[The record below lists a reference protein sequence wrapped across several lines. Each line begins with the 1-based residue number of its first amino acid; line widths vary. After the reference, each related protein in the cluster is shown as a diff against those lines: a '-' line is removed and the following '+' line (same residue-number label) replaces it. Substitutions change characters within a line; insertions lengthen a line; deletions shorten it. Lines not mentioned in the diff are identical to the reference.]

1 MTLLNAAFAF
11 VFFCNLLF
19 MVGVAYALMRILD
32 ATERSQVSLQQAA
45 SQVIEAGSHIKVVV
59 RRAFSEMERTND
71 ILESRESSSG
81 RAVTELSFQVKT
93 LIDRLKPV
101 LAKTVGDKTEGRA
114 DAGADGQEGA
124 ALYEPNPEEQRAK
137 LHAELE
143 AALNKN
149 HQLQDEI
156 DQTRY
161 RLKDASHANKE
172 LQEEIRD
179 VKGVKQSVVDSLMQ
193 RTKELEEQLEKA
205 RERTKAAE
213 KHAEANAFQ
222 LDEIRAQIAEQKF
235 SSGVDQ
241 SGLIQGQQDQID
253 VLAAREKTL
262 MARIDQ
268 LEQAFARNQTEKNFI
283 EDRFLKLDAADTAS
297 AVAPPS
303 LAPSGDTDAAPAPV

>member
-1 MTLLNAAFAF
+1 MTILNAAFAF

-32 ATERSQVSLQQAA
+32 ATERSQVSLQHAA

-59 RRAFSEMERTND
+59 RRAFSEMERTNE
-71 ILESRESSSG
+71 ILESRESSAG
-81 RAVTELSFQVKT
+81 RAVSELSFQLKT

-101 LAKTVGDKTEGRA
+101 LAKTGADKGGERKTDA
-114 DAGADGQEGA
+114 DADDKEGTT
-124 ALYEPNPEEQRAK
+124 LYESNPEELRAK

-143 AALNKN
+143 SALKKN

-161 RLKDASHANKE
+161 RLNDASHVNKE
-172 LQEEIRD
+172 LQEEIKD
-179 VKGVKQSVVDSLMQ
+179 VKGVKQSVVDNLMQ
-193 RTKELEEQLEKA
+193 RAKELEEQLENA

-235 SSGVDQ
+235 SDGVDQ

-253 VLAAREKTL
+253 ALAAREKAL

-268 LEQAFARNQTEKNFI
+268 LEQAFSRNQTEKNFI
-283 EDRFLKLDAADTAS
+283 EDRFLKLDAAEG
-297 AVAPPS
+297 VAATPPQ
-303 LAPSGDTDAAPAPV
+303 D

>member
-19 MVGVAYALMRILD
+19 MVGVAYALSRILD
-32 ATERSQVSLQQAA
+32 ATERSQVSLQNAA
-45 SQVIEAGSHIKVVV
+45 SQVIEAGSHVKVVV

-71 ILESRESSSG
+71 ILESRESTAG
-81 RAVTELSFQVKT
+81 RAVGELSFQVKT

-101 LAKTVGDKTEGRA
+101 LAKTGIDKA
-114 DAGADGQEGA
+114 DNPVQDKGST
-124 ALYEPNPEEQRAK
+124 ALYEPNPEEQKAK
-137 LHAELE
+137 LHTELE

-161 RLKDASHANKE
+161 RLKDASHTNKE
-172 LQEEIRD
+172 LQEEIKE

-193 RTKELEEQLEKA
+193 RTQELEAQLENA

-222 LDEIRAQIAEQKF
+222 LDEIRAHIGEQKF
-235 SSGVDQ
+235 SNGVDQ
-241 SGLIQGQQDQID
+241 AGLIQGQQDQID
-253 VLAAREKTL
+253 ALAEREKIL
-262 MARIDQ
+262 MARIEQ
-268 LEQAFARNQTEKNFI
+268 MEQAFQRNQTEKNFI
-283 EDRFLKLDAADTAS
+283 EDRFLKLDAAEGTPTPPTPAADS
-297 AVAPPS
+297 A
-303 LAPSGDTDAAPAPV
+303 AAQG

>member
-1 MTLLNAAFAF
+1 MTILNAAFAF
-11 VFFCNLLF
+11 VFFCNLMF

-32 ATERSQVSLQQAA
+32 ATERSQVSLQNAA

-71 ILESRESSSG
+71 ILDSRESSAG
-81 RAVTELSFQVKT
+81 RAVTELSFQLKT

-101 LAKTVGDKTEGRA
+101 LAKTAAEKSETGPGTDDK
-114 DAGADGQEGA
+114 EGA
-124 ALYEPNPEEQRAK
+124 ALYAPNPEEQRAK

-143 AALNKN
+143 AALSKN

-161 RLKDASHANKE
+161 RLNDAAHVIKD
-172 LQEEIRD
+172 LREEIKE
-179 VKGVKQSVVDSLMQ
+179 VKGVKQSILDDLLQ
-193 RTKELEEQLEKA
+193 RTQELEEQLEKA

-213 KHAEANAFQ
+213 RHAEENAFQ
-222 LDEIRAQIAEQKF
+222 LDEIRAQIASQKF
-235 SSGVDQ
+235 SDGVDQ

-253 VLAAREKTL
+253 VLAAREKAL

-268 LEQAFARNQTEKNFI
+268 LEQAYQRNQTEKNFI
-283 EDRFLKLDAADTAS
+283 EDRFLKLDAGDSTPQ
-297 AVAPPS
+297 APLP
-303 LAPSGDTDAAPAPV
+303 ATPSGGEAAAEPAPG

>member
-32 ATERSQVSLQQAA
+32 ATERSQVSLQHAA

-71 ILESRESSSG
+71 ILDSRESSAG
-81 RAVTELSFQVKT
+81 RAVAELSFQLKT

-101 LAKTVGDKTEGRA
+101 LAKTVGDRA
-114 DAGADGQEGA
+114 DGKGDAEGKEGA
-124 ALYEPNPEEQRAK
+124 TLYEPNPEEQRAK

-143 AALNKN
+143 AALKKN

-161 RLKDASHANKE
+161 RLNDASHANKE

-179 VKGVKQSVVDSLMQ
+179 VKGVKQGVVDGLMQ
-193 RTKELEEQLEKA
+193 RTKELEDQLEKA

-235 SSGVDQ
+235 SDGVDQ

-253 VLAAREKTL
+253 VLAAREKAL

-268 LEQAFARNQTEKNFI
+268 LEQAFQRNQTEKNFI
-283 EDRFLKLDAADTAS
+283 EDRFLKLDAADGVP
-297 AVAPPS
+297 AVPPP
-303 LAPSGDTDAAPAPV
+303 APSGDAGAAPAQG

>member
-1 MTLLNAAFAF
+1 MTILNAAFAF

-32 ATERSQVSLQQAA
+32 ATERSQISLQNAA

-59 RRAFSEMERTND
+59 RRAFSEMERTNE
-71 ILESRESSSG
+71 ILESRESSAG
-81 RAVTELSFQVKT
+81 RAVGELSFQVKT

-101 LAKTVGDKTEGRA
+101 LARTAGDKAEAKA
-114 DAGADGQEGA
+114 DASSKEGA
-124 ALYEPNPEEQRAK
+124 ALYEANPEELRAK

-143 AALNKN
+143 SALKKN

-161 RLKDASHANKE
+161 RLNDASHSNKE
-172 LQEEIRD
+172 LQEEIKD
-179 VKGVKQSVVDSLMQ
+179 VKGIKQSVVDNLMQ

-213 KHAEANAFQ
+213 KHAEANAYQ

-235 SSGVDQ
+235 SDGVDQ

-253 VLAAREKTL
+253 VLAAREKAL

-268 LEQAFARNQTEKNFI
+268 LEQAFSRNQTEKNFI
-283 EDRFLKLDAADTAS
+283 EDRFLKLDAGE
-297 AVAPPS
+297 AVTPLPPAEPPS
-303 LAPSGDTDAAPAPV
+303 ATSGEADAVPAQG

>member
-1 MTLLNAAFAF
+1 MTILNAAFAF

-32 ATERSQVSLQQAA
+32 ATERSQISLQNAA

-59 RRAFSEMERTND
+59 RRAFSEMERTNE
-71 ILESRESSSG
+71 ILESRESSAG
-81 RAVTELSFQVKT
+81 RAVGELSFQVKT

-101 LAKTVGDKTEGRA
+101 LARTAGDKAEAKA
-114 DAGADGQEGA
+114 DASSKEGA
-124 ALYEPNPEEQRAK
+124 ALYEANPEELRAK

-143 AALNKN
+143 SALKKN

-161 RLKDASHANKE
+161 RLNDASHSNKE
-172 LQEEIRD
+172 LQEEIKD
-179 VKGVKQSVVDSLMQ
+179 VKGIKQSVVDNLMQ

-213 KHAEANAFQ
+213 KHAEANAYQ

-235 SSGVDQ
+235 SDGVDQ

-253 VLAAREKTL
+253 VLAAREKAL

-268 LEQAFARNQTEKNFI
+268 LEQAFSRNQTEKNFI
-283 EDRFLKLDAADTAS
+283 EDRFLKLDAGE
-297 AVAPPS
+297 AVTPLPPAEPPS
-303 LAPSGDTDAAPAPV
+303 ATSGEADAAPAQG